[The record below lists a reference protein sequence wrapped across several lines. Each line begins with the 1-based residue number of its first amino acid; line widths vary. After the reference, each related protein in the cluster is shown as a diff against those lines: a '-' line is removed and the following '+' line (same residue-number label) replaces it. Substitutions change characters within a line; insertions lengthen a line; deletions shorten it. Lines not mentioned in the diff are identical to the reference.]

1 MPSLDIF
8 NTDAFSMVSLT
19 KGINT
24 GDHLPQRLAELGL
37 FSEEG
42 ITTTSAMIEQRG
54 ETLSL
59 VPSGTRGSPANATA
73 GDKSKLIPFPTVHLP
88 DRATILADTV
98 QSLRAFGSETEEETV
113 MTVVNNRLAKM
124 RRKIDATIE
133 YHRMGAI
140 KGQVLDSD
148 GSSVLL
154 NLYTAF
160 NVSQQTHNMA
170 LTTSTTKVREQI
182 IKAKRKTEDA
192 LGAQMYRGMRAFCSP
207 AFFDAFTGHGAVEAA
222 YDRWMQGEFLR
233 ADVRSGFYH
242 GGVYWEEYRGTVG
255 AIPFITDGE
264 AYLVPEGV
272 PDLFVTHYAPADY
285 METVNTIGLPYYAK
299 QEMLR
304 LNKGIEIEAQS
315 NPLCLNT
322 RPRAIIK
329 LTAS

>member
-8 NTDAFSMVSLT
+8 NDDAFSMANLT
-19 KGINT
+19 KAINT
-24 GDHLPQRLAELGL
+24 ADHLPQRLAELGL

-42 ITTTSAMIEQRG
+42 ITTTSAMIEQKG

-59 VPSGTRGSPANATA
+59 VPAGTRGSPANNTA
-73 GDKSKLIPFPTVHLP
+73 GDKAKLIPFPTVHLP
-88 DRATILADTV
+88 QRSTVLADSI
-98 QSLRAFGSETEEETV
+98 QNLRSFGSETELETV
-113 MTVVNNRLAKM
+113 QSVVNKRLEKL
-124 RRKIDATIE
+124 RRNIDATIE
-133 YHRMGAI
+133 FHRMGAI
-140 KGQVLDSD
+140 KGQVLDAD

-154 NLYTAF
+154 DLYTAF
-160 NVSQQTHNMA
+160 GVTQQTHNMA
-170 LTTSTTKVREQI
+170 LTTSTTNVRAQI

-192 LGAQMYRGMRAFCSP
+192 LRAQMYRGMRAFCSP

-233 ADVRSGFYH
+233 ADARSGFYH

-255 AIPFITDGE
+255 GIPFITDGE

-285 METVNTIGLPYYAK
+285 EETVNTIGLPYYAK
-299 QEMLR
+299 QEPMR
-304 LNKGIEIEAQS
+304 MGKGREIEAQS